1 MSTIDTFQEMSG
13 ITEPSC
19 LTITAERAQEII
31 HMVSATA
38 KLGSGGGTSPSTPV
52 ALLPVSTYV
61 HGSKDPDFGSAS
73 VHPKR
78 PPFASHWGIVVGD
91 LLGGR
96 PAFLFH
102 LVLRWNGADHKME
115 FASSK
120 VNLESR
126 QIVGASVKPVGETR
140 YSILEL
146 SDIGDQMI
154 KVFGNYHT
162 VFWNCQTFAKCY
174 LHIITESDAAFT
186 QWTSADVTD
195 LFLCAL
201 VVPMPIASTSRRRE
215 RHKMKHL
222 VDVGVATAQL
232 AELGRIEGRKLT
244 DEEIFRASDAVIDL
258 MMGAWSDDETLKG
271 LSRPIK
277 DSADKLGL
285 MSTIKANI
293 QKALGISS

>member
-1 MSTIDTFQEMSG
+1 MSTIETFEEMSG
-13 ITEPSC
+13 ILEPSC
-19 LTITAERAQEII
+19 LTITAERAEEII
-31 HMVSATA
+31 NTVSATA
-38 KLGSGGGTSPSTPV
+38 NLGPSGGGTSTPV
-52 ALLPVSTYV
+52 TLLPVSTYV
-61 HGSKDPDFGSAS
+61 HDSKDPDFGSAS
-73 VHPKR
+73 VHPKK

-102 LVLRWNGADHKME
+102 LVMRCNGADHKIE
-115 FASSK
+115 FAVSK

-126 QIVGASVKPVGETR
+126 WIVGASVKPVGETR
-140 YSILEL
+140 YSIWEL

-174 LHIITESDAAFT
+174 LRVITGTDAAFA
-186 QWTSADVTD
+186 QWTSADATN

-201 VVPMPIASTSRRRE
+201 VVPMPIASTSKRRE
-215 RHKMKHL
+215 RQKMKHL
-222 VDVGVATAQL
+222 VDVGGAAT

-244 DEEIFRASDAVIDL
+244 EEETFRASDAVIDL
-258 MMGAWSDDETLKG
+258 MMEAWSDDETLKS

-277 DSADKLGL
+277 DSADKVGL